1 MSTTEEKISY
11 TSRRKTFHFSQKNED
26 LLQYLNSKDTKEQS
40 AFIMRLIREEM
51 EREQKG
57 DSLSKLQD
65 QLEKALE
72 EINQLKTTLANQPK
86 TEVQV
91 QQNTIDDELI
101 NRLFMML
108 ADVKRENNQ
117 NFEELKNKL
126 NHVQVS
132 ESQITMME
140 EIQEELSPVQEEEEL
155 SREEY
160 DDLMAD
166 IEFDLS

>member
-1 MSTTEEKISY
+1 MSTTEEKTSY

-72 EINQLKTTLANQPK
+72 EINQLKTALANQPK
-86 TEVQV
+86 QEVQV

-108 ADVKRENNQ
+108 ADVKRENTQ

-132 ESQITMME
+132 ESQTILK
-140 EIQEELSPVQEEEEL
+140 EIQEEQSSVKEEEEVF
-155 SREEY
+155 SQEEL
-160 DDLMAD
+160 DDILYE
-166 IEFDLS
+166 IDLA

>member
-51 EREQKG
+51 EREQHG

-72 EINQLKTTLANQPK
+72 EINQLKTALANQPK
-86 TEVQV
+86 SEVPV
-91 QQNTIDDELI
+91 QTNTIDDELI

-132 ESQITMME
+132 EPHTMME
-140 EIQEELSPVQEEEEL
+140 EIQEEQPTNQEEEEL